1 MMETKNKRLLA
12 DGDWM
17 KPYEDCRL
25 CPRACGVDRVH
36 GQLGFC
42 GASAALQVGRAALH
56 AWEEP
61 PISGDCGS
69 GTVFFSHCTLGCVF
83 CQNRAISRRA
93 AGGVTIDA
101 KRLAEVFVELQ
112 AQGAHNINLVT
123 AVHYAPHLQKAIP
136 MARQAGLHIPVL
148 LNSGGYEAI
157 ETLNALDGLIDIYLP
172 DFKYYSS
179 YYAQRYSG
187 AADYFE
193 IADQAIGQM
202 VQQTGAPQYR
212 ADGILQR
219 GTVIRHLMLP
229 GLLGDT
235 RQVLRHIAERWGDR
249 VLVSLMRQYTPFSTE
264 DYPEINRKISAE
276 EYGEAVEY
284 FSFLG
289 LSGFLQEEEAAQESF
304 IPSFRGE
311 GVKKS

>member
-1 MMETKNKRLLA
+1 MMEMKDKPILA

-42 GASAALQVGRAALH
+42 GASADLQVGRAALH

-61 PISGDCGS
+61 PISGGCGS

-93 AGGVTIDA
+93 AGGVMIDA
-101 KRLAEVFVELQ
+101 ERLAEVFLELQ

-136 MARQAGLHIPVL
+136 MARQAGLYIPVL

-157 ETLNALDGLIDIYLP
+157 ETLDALDGLIDIYLLLSITVLIMHSAIREQP
-172 DFKYYSS
+172 IIL
-179 YYAQRYSG
+179 RLRIRRSG
-187 AADYFE
+187 KWCS
-193 IADQAIGQM
+193 
-202 VQQTGAPQYR
+202 R
-212 ADGILQR
+212 
-219 GTVIRHLMLP
+219 
-229 GLLGDT
+229 
-235 RQVLRHIAERWGDR
+235 
-249 VLVSLMRQYTPFSTE
+249 LVRRNTMPMASC
-264 DYPEINRKISAE
+264 N
-276 EYGEAVEY
+276 
-284 FSFLG
+284 
-289 LSGFLQEEEAAQESF
+289 
-304 IPSFRGE
+304 
-311 GVKKS
+311 GVR